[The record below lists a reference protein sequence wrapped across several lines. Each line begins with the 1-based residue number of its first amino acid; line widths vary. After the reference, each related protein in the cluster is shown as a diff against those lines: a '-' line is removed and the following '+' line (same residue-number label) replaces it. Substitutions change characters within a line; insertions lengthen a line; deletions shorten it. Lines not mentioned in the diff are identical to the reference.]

1 MQIKLIAPLML
12 AVMTVAGC
20 ANPDDDFL
28 WTLAPVNDRD
38 ARAYAAVDNDRFKV
52 PATDLS
58 KLPPKFRRQMVR
70 YDTPY
75 KPGTIVVDP
84 GARYLYLVTDPGRA
98 LRYGVEVGRE
108 GLEWSGSA
116 TIARRAEWPVWTPPA
131 EMIARDPKVAPYAA
145 GMPGGPENPLGARA
159 LYLYQGGKDTLYRI
173 HGGGAAGRIGE
184 ATSSGCVRLL
194 DQDAIDLYRRVPN
207 GAEVVVLPARV
218 AGGESK
224 TRL

>member
-1 MQIKLIAPLML
+1 MRLRLMVPML
-12 AVMTVAGC
+12 ALALGGC
-20 ANPDDDFL
+20 AGSDNSFL
-28 WTLAPVNDRD
+28 WSLAPVSERD
-38 ARAYAAVDNDRFKV
+38 ARAYAAVPGERFRI

-58 KLPPKFRRQMVR
+58 KLPPKYRRQTVR
-70 YDTPY
+70 YDGDY

-84 GARYLYLVTDPGRA
+84 GARYLYLVQDNGRA
-98 LRYGVEVGRE
+98 IRYGVEVGRE
-108 GLEWSGSA
+108 GLEWSGTA
-116 TIARRAEWPVWTPPA
+116 TIARRAEWPTWTPPA
-131 EMIARDPKVAPYAA
+131 EMIARDPKVAQFAG

-159 LYLYQGGKDTLYRI
+159 LYLYQGGRDTLYRI

-218 AGGESK
+218 AATAK
-224 TRL
+224 TQL

>member
-1 MQIKLIAPLML
+1 MFTPRHAALVL
-12 AVMTVAGC
+12 ALLLGGC
-20 ANPDDDFL
+20 AQNGDDFL
-28 WTLAPVNDRD
+28 WPLTPATDADR
-38 ARAYAAVDNDRFKV
+38 RAYAAQPNERFPIAEV
-52 PATDLS
+52 DLS
-58 KLPPKFRRQMVR
+58 KLPPKYRRQMVR
-70 YDTPY
+70 YSTPH
-75 KPGTIVVDP
+75 KPGTVVVDP
-84 GARYLYLVTDPGRA
+84 GARYLYLVKENGRA

-116 TIARRAEWPVWTPPA
+116 TIARRAEWPTWTPPA
-131 EMIARDPKVAPYAA
+131 EMIARDPKVAPFAA

-207 GAEVVVLPARV
+207 GAEVVVLPGRV
-218 AGGESK
+218 ASTSA

>member
-1 MQIKLIAPLML
+1 MRLRVLVPVL
-12 AVMTVAGC
+12 ALALGGC
-20 ANPDDDFL
+20 ASSDDSFL
-28 WTLAPVNDRD
+28 WTLAPVNERD
-38 ARAYAAVDNDRFKV
+38 ARAYAAVPGERFRI
-52 PATDLS
+52 PAADLS
-58 KLPPKFRRQMVR
+58 KLPPKYRRQMVR
-70 YDTPY
+70 YDTPH

-84 GARYLYLVTDPGRA
+84 GARFLYLVAENGRA
-98 LRYGVEVGRE
+98 IRYGVEVGRE
-108 GLEWSGSA
+108 GLEWSGTA
-116 TIARRAEWPVWTPPA
+116 TIARRAEWPTWTPPA
-131 EMIARDPKVAPYAA
+131 EMIARDPKVAPFAA

-194 DQDAIDLYRRVPN
+194 DQDAIDLYKRVPN

-218 AGGESK
+218 AGGEQK